1 MVMTDTVLLVGL
13 LVIFAGLVRPEW
25 VRRRRAFGW
34 SVVLALAV
42 FLLCGVGLGI
52 LSPFGWGAPDDG

>member
-1 MVMTDTVLLVGL
+1 MFSTDTVLLVGL

-34 SVVLALAV
+34 SVVLVLAI
-42 FLLCGVGLGI
+42 FLLCEVAFGI
-52 LSPFGWGAPDDG
+52 LSPFGWRASEDG